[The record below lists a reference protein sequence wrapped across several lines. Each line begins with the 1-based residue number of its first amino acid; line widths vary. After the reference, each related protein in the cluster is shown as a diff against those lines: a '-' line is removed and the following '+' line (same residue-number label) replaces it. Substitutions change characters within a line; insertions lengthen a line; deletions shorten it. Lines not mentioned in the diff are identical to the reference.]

1 MTRVFLGSE
10 AVARGTLTRAQLR
23 WNYRRIHR
31 NVYLPKNAPRSL
43 WSNIYAA
50 WLWSGRQGIIAGRAA
65 AALHGAK
72 WVDEFTPVEVV
83 GPFNHPAPGIIVRR
97 ERIAVADLVEMRGL
111 LVTNPARTAFDLA
124 RHLPRAVAV
133 AHLDALSA
141 ATGVTAADVTPLIER
156 HRGARGVRQC
166 RNALSLMD
174 SGAQSPKE
182 SWLRLALIDAGLPR
196 PRTQIRVSD
205 GHLVAYLDM
214 GWEMQMVAL
223 EYDGDQHRTDRRQYV
238 SDIRRAEMFDR
249 LGWHV
254 IRVINE
260 DRPNVIVQRA
270 RDALVRLPPAR
281 LP

>member
-1 MTRVFLGSE
+1 
-10 AVARGTLTRAQLR
+10 VAL
-23 WNYRRIHR
+23 NRR
-31 NVYLPKNAPRSL
+31 K
-43 WSNIYAA
+43 
-50 WLWSGRQGIIAGRAA
+50 
-65 AALHGAK
+65 K
-72 WVDEFTPVEVV
+72 
-83 GPFNHPAPGIIVRR
+83 PGC
-97 ERIAVADLVEMRGL
+97 A
-111 LVTNPARTAFDLA
+111 
-124 RHLPRAVAV
+124 
-133 AHLDALSA
+133 
-141 ATGVTAADVTPLIER
+141 
-156 HRGARGVRQC
+156 
-166 RNALSLMD
+166 
-174 SGAQSPKE
+174 
-182 SWLRLALIDAGLPR
+182 LALIDAGLPR

-223 EYDGDQHRTDRRQYV
+223 EYNGDQHRTDRRQYV